1 MSYATI
7 EAALSSVIQKIADF
21 DGDNVSQGDWRILG
35 AGKNKAVVLMPGTFT
50 RVPSVVQ
57 NANFV
62 TWSVDIELYI
72 LWDGDQATIVA
83 TLKTQRQLIMDE
95 VNLFRKLDAAAGVL
109 SAIIADGDEVEPFV
123 SPDGATFW
131 RQVLRCS
138 VEENETFTRSE

>member
-35 AGKNKAVVLMPGTFT
+35 HGKDKAVVLMPGPFT

-57 NANFV
+57 NANLV

-72 LWDGDQATIVA
+72 LFDGEHSTTVA

-95 VNLFRKLDAAAGVL
+95 VNKFRKLDATSGVL

-123 SPDGATFW
+123 NPDGATFW